1 MRSRLVKSLCFGLAI
16 LFVASLMAG
25 CAANLPCDVPE
36 NQVEKARGAAASA
49 EKGLKQAEM
58 KVSELEAQLDD
69 RQATIDELEAR
80 KAELEKAL
88 AE

>member
-16 LFVASLMAG
+16 LLVACLMAG

-36 NQVEKARGAAASA
+36 NQVEKARGATAST
-49 EKGLKQAEM
+49 EKELKQAEM
-58 KVSELEAQLDD
+58 KVSELEAQLEDG
-69 RQATIDELEAR
+69 QATIEELEAR
-80 KAELEKAL
+80 KAELEEAL